1 MLARRMRILATGTVT
16 TALVM
21 AGLAVSAG
29 SAAAATTISCASG
42 SGVTGGG
49 QEYFTGTVSGCGT
62 YTAKGA
68 PYDFTVATFTI
79 TFFQAGPRNPVTYTE
94 YDVSFV
100 CQTFTPVTITAGSYA
115 VGTCTVPA

>member
-1 MLARRMRILATGTVT
+1 MFARKMRVLATSTVT

-21 AGLAVSAG
+21 AGLVVSAG
-29 SAAAATTISCASG
+29 AAAAATAISCTSG
-42 SGVTGGG
+42 GGITGGG

-68 PYDFTVATFTI
+68 PYDFTVATFSI
-79 TFFQAGPRNPVTYTE
+79 TFFQAGLRNPVTYTE

-100 CQTFTPVTITAGSYA
+100 CQTFTPVTGNAGTYA
-115 VGTCTVPA
+115 VGTCTVPS